1 MLWLVDEL
9 KTSAEQGHILEL
21 KEVWLRYCSLANE
34 NNIDNIPPSFKSRM
48 TTFKEHIAPHVADF
62 YDFVLLRNQAIAERQ
77 TVLVP
82 IKFSHIPVSQ
92 VLNHQRSL
100 NPEYPYFN
108 LMKEMTFSHWY
119 TWH

>member
-1 MLWLVDEL
+1 
-9 KTSAEQGHILEL
+9 
-21 KEVWLRYCSLANE
+21 
-34 NNIDNIPPSFKSRM
+34 M

-77 TVLVP
+77 TVLVS

-92 VLNHQRSL
+92 VFKSTNQNFRSQ
-100 NPEYPYFN
+100 NPEHPYFN
-108 LMKEMTFSHWY
+108 LTKEVTFSRWY